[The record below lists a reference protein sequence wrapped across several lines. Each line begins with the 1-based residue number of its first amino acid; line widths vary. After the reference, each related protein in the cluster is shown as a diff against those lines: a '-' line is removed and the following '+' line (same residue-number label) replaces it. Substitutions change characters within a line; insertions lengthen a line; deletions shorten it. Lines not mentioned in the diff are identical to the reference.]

1 MLYRATWISF
11 RSYVKSSFS
20 CAFDKLNA
28 CKSICIKYF
37 LIAIDIYTSIIYFCR
52 LFFWLESLA
61 LEENPREQLLINLSK
76 ISIFKIFK
84 IAVFHF
90 QVVPFFKITSQLIF
104 PRLSH
109 LVAFA
114 ELHEYDRYGNDGVS
128 DTLVVQKRNDF
139 LCDMIENVHTLQ
151 AAI

>member
-1 MLYRATWISF
+1 MNF
-11 RSYVKSSFS
+11 
-20 CAFDKLNA
+20 
-28 CKSICIKYF
+28 
-37 LIAIDIYTSIIYFCR
+37 TSIICQKFFFVCIWQIKCMQVDMHKIFFDCHRYLYINNIF
-52 LFFWLESLA
+52 LQTFFWLESLA